1 MAERV
6 GANKRQDE
14 PRARKSTRIRVR
26 APGSL
31 TLPEVRGLE
40 KNLILDE
47 RAQSLPLARARARLH
62 RALGPLRNAQ
72 PVPSLPPVCAKMLLH
87 F

>member
-47 RAQSLPLARARARLH
+47 RAQSLPLARARAL
-62 RALGPLRNAQ
+62 AQGLRPAEK
-72 PVPSLPPVCAKMLLH
+72 CAARPISTPGVR
-87 F
+87 